1 MSETKQNQFNQLP
14 AGYEGEQKRRTDF
27 ASEDEKVAYDAA
39 NLLAKTNG
47 GKDMATA
54 LLLVERQDD
63 NRKALE
69 GAMRRMIKDPKI
81 DNCETKLSP
90 EQVTWVR
97 EGIER
102 DYDRTKLVNVPVLE
116 GKGVPRFPSK
126 EAALKSALKELK
138 PEQVDYMMESP
149 NPFSFQIKLV
159 TPSNRLDL
167 QRKLINDQPK
177 RMGMPN
183 QEQQDLYINPS
194 VEQHITSQNN
204 TQQIEWKW
212 EFGQGEQIMQL
223 EAWDDVKLTREVRRQ
238 RFKAQ
243 LPQGMKGTDLFT
255 WATRMADALEKGKP
269 LDIKFANDATNSSE
283 YEEFLYT
290 ILDELGVLTE
300 DQIRFLVDGYFYPYG
315 RKAYLRRY
323 LA

>member
-81 DNCETKLSP
+81 DNCETKL
-90 EQVTWVR
+90 
-97 EGIER
+97 
-102 DYDRTKLVNVPVLE
+102 N
-116 GKGVPRFPSK
+116 
-126 EAALKSALKELK
+126 